1 MNEKKPSSIWKPLIL
16 LVLLLITPML
26 AIKIAKYSSNSSYP
40 KSATTLT
47 KEEVETIVSD
57 YIKLHPEE
65 LLNAVTDTYYEKYI
79 GEEKSTKINNAI
91 ATYSKLLFD
100 DKLPQ
105 IGKKEENNKILMF
118 FSDFDLVAPIL
129 EKISE
134 YPDSLKTHFYFRQ
147 IVTQTKFSAI
157 IARYGNGVYK
167 VEPTKYI
174 SYYLEIL
181 KIAKTN
187 LNIEKIEEVV
197 TNLNLNLEQVREIAD
212 NEDVE
217 KIVLESTDIAMK
229 MKVDQLPA
237 WILENGMILF
247 GIGGF
252 EAVKKLMWKLLL
264 IIIRSSNR
272 KIIPYSFIQM
282 IQ

>member
-105 IGKKEENNKILMF
+105 IGKKEGNNKILMF

-247 GIGGF
+247 GISGF
-252 EAVKKLMWKLLL
+252 EAVKKLM
-264 IIIRSSNR
+264 
-272 KIIPYSFIQM
+272 
-282 IQ
+282 